1 MVKRKIMDEVEALKN
16 LDTAMCN
23 SYDIII
29 GNITL
34 EELMLNKGGEGL
46 IFAHNVELPATS
58 NDIDN
63 LLNYFTQQED
73 FERCVELSKLDSE

>member
-1 MVKRKIMDEVEALKN
+1 MDELLALQS
-16 LDTAMCN
+16 LDEAMCN

-46 IFAHNVELPATS
+46 IFAHNVELPATP
-58 NDIDN
+58 NDVEN
-63 LLNYFTQQED
+63 LLTYFTQQED

>member
-1 MVKRKIMDEVEALKN
+1 MYVVQSLQHLDE
-16 LDTAMCN
+16 AMCN
-23 SYDIII
+23 SYDIIV

-46 IFAHNVELPATS
+46 IFAHNVELPPTS

>member
-1 MVKRKIMDEVEALKN
+1 MDEVQALQH
-16 LDTAMCN
+16 LDEAMCN
-23 SYDIII
+23 SYDIIV

-46 IFAHNVELPATS
+46 IFAHNVELPPPS

>member
-1 MVKRKIMDEVEALKN
+1 MFKRKIMDEVHALQH
-16 LDTAMCN
+16 LDEAMCN

-46 IFAHNVELPATS
+46 ILAHNVELPATA
-58 NDIDN
+58 NDIEN
-63 LLNYFTQQED
+63 LLAYFTKQED